1 MIKPRKRLV
10 DSTVAA
16 LYLAQAYGLSVSPIT
31 IRSWAIRGHI
41 TRYGTGRHGA
51 HYDLN
56 EIDAYIRLRR
66 RSTDAEIEDSH

>member
-16 LYLAQAYGLSVSPIT
+16 LYLARTYGLDISPIT
-31 IRSWAIRGHI
+31 IRSWATRGHI
-41 TRYGTGRHGA
+41 ARYGSGRHGA

-56 EIDAYIRLRR
+56 EVDAYIRSRVVADR
-66 RSTDAEIEDSH
+66 

>member
-16 LYLAQAYGLSVSPIT
+16 LYLAKTYGLTLSPAA
-31 IRSWAIRGHI
+31 IRQWGTRGHI
-41 TRYGTGRHGA
+41 TRYGTGRHGP

-56 EIDAYIRLRR
+56 EIDAYIRARGVA
-66 RSTDAEIEDSH
+66 SQ